1 MNRRFYCDE
10 RTVVETV
17 EGRVMGCFLND
28 HYYFRV
34 IPYAT
39 AEKYS
44 TILWDNEGTVVRTN
58 HDLALRDL
66 LPKLMLP
73 NDSSAYANG

>member
-44 TILWDNEGTVVRTN
+44 TILWDNGGTVVRTN
-58 HDLALRDL
+58 HDLALWDL
-66 LPKLMLP
+66 LPKQMLP
-73 NDSSAYANG
+73 NDSSACANG

>member
-28 HYYFRV
+28 HYCFRG
-34 IPYAT
+34 IPYA
-39 AEKYS
+39 
-44 TILWDNEGTVVRTN
+44 
-58 HDLALRDL
+58 
-66 LPKLMLP
+66 
-73 NDSSAYANG
+73 NG